1 MVAEENTA
9 YSAVVGNTSQMPFFN
24 SLLAKGTL
32 WGNYYANAHG
42 SMNNYIE
49 VLSGQMFN
57 CNGDNC
63 GASGALTG
71 PSLMGSMNAQ
81 NLVWKGYFD
90 GLSSCGQV
98 APASTDW
105 IIDPDSNGTTYYQR
119 HAGFPWYA
127 VGTATAASCAN
138 GGNGWWPMSQFT
150 TDLANH
156 SFGLFNWITPDGS
169 NDAHDGTA
177 QQADAFLQKWLTP
190 LLSSSYFQPGG
201 DGILIIWW
209 DEGDLSDNSCGGP
222 GGTSC
227 GGQIGAVVVGPGILA
242 NNVDNT
248 PANHDS
254 ALRFIQEQLGLTVSL
269 GNSVNVPD
277 MTHTLK

>member
-1 MVAEENTA
+1 MAEENTA
-9 YSAVVGNTSQMPFFN
+9 YSAVIGNTAGYPFFN

-49 VLSGQMFN
+49 ALSGQMFN

-71 PSLMGSMNAQ
+71 PSLMDLMNAKG
-81 NLVWKGYFD
+81 LAWKGYFD
-90 GLSSCGQV
+90 GLSKCGQL

-105 IIDPDSNGTTYYQR
+105 IISPDSNGNTYYQR

-127 VGTATAASCAN
+127 VGTATISTCSN

-150 TDLANH
+150 TDLSNKA
-156 SFGLFNWITPDGS
+156 FGAFNWITPDGS
-169 NDAHDGTA
+169 NDGHEGTA
-177 QQADAFLQKWLTP
+177 KQLDDFLKNWVSP
-190 LLSSSYFQPGG
+190 LLASSYFQPGG

-209 DEGDLSDNSCGGP
+209 DEGDLNDGSCGGP
-222 GGTSC
+222 GGKSC
-227 GGQIGAVVVGPGILA
+227 GGQIPVVVVGPGIRQG
-242 NNVDNT
+242 NIDNT
-248 PANHDS
+248 AANHDS

-269 GNSVNVPD
+269 GNSVNVSD
-277 MTHTLK
+277 MIQTLN